1 MPKYLVQASY
11 TSEGAKSFV
20 RDGGSGRRA
29 AMAQTI
35 ESAGGKLEAMYF
47 AFGDVDV
54 YIIIDLPDNISAAAI
69 WLATNRSGSV
79 TSKTVVLLTPEEMDQ
94 VSKKVIEFRMPG
106 R

>member
-11 TSEGAKSFV
+11 TPEGAKDLV
-20 RDGGSGRRA
+20 REGGSGRRA
-29 AMAQTI
+29 AITEMV
-35 ESAGGKLEAMYF
+35 ESAGGKLETVYF

-54 YIIIDLPDNISAAAI
+54 YIIVDLPDNISAGAV
-69 WLATNRSGSV
+69 WLAVNRGGAI

-94 VSKKVIEFRMPG
+94 VVKKRIEFRIPG

>member
-35 ESAGGKLEAMYF
+35 ESVGGKLEAMYF

-69 WLATNRSGSV
+69 WLAANRSGSV

-94 VSKKVIEFRMPG
+94 VSKKAIQFSHMG

>member
-11 TSEGAKSFV
+11 TSEGAKSLV
-20 RDGGSGRRA
+20 REGGSGRRA
-29 AMAQTI
+29 AIAKMV
-35 ESAGGKLEAMYF
+35 ESVGGKLETVYF

-54 YIIIDLPDNISAAAI
+54 YIIIDLPDNISAAAV
-69 WLATNRSGSV
+69 WHAVNRSDTI

-94 VSKKVIEFRMPG
+94 ALKKEIEFRMPG

>member
-11 TSEGAKSFV
+11 TSEGAKSLV
-20 RDGGSGRRA
+20 REGGSGRRA
-29 AMAQTI
+29 AIAKMV
-35 ESAGGKLEAMYF
+35 ESVGGKLETVYF

-69 WLATNRSGSV
+69 WLATNRSGVV
-79 TSKTVVLLTPEEMDQ
+79 TTKTVVLVTPEEMDQ
-94 VSKKVIEFRMPG
+94 VSKKAVAFRMPG